1 MGQGARGVT
10 MDIKGLMGREAGL
23 INAML
28 QKNNIRA
35 KVDKRHSVCVETGYL
50 SYALTLAMDER
61 FAKVEAMQRELS
73 TVLGNERR
81 RLRLPGDVQVIP
93 VSFPRLA
100 LELPHP
106 SPKPLLAT
114 NATLTSAAPHAML
127 AGRSYIEGPQ
137 DEYIVFDETPHVL
150 IAGITGA
157 GKSVLLQTMLLSLAV
172 STSPAECKLVLVDL
186 KNEDLVPFEKL
197 PHTLTF
203 AGTKAAALDALRW
216 VQAEKDKRVA
226 NRGYKPYRV
235 VLVIDEMA
243 QIAGSGEAREILGD
257 LASIGRSK
265 DINVIGATQS
275 VTKEG
280 GMGALLKANFTVRL
294 VGQVAP
300 GQSQYATNR
309 PQTHADLLP
318 GKGAFLRCQGPHV
331 YRFQGFYVNE
341 KERGE
346 VSAMARQVAR
356 MWGKRHRLAPVTAPV
371 TTGYDQLVAPVTAP
385 VITGYGTGYDQLH
398 TSENDTDAITGYDNR
413 STIFPIAEGRALTK
427 PEAAAVREMAKTEEF
442 TWRGELSLTKLCI
455 AVYGS
460 KNSDRLQWVRDALQ
474 DDGKVIKMRR
484 AANG

>member
-1 MGQGARGVT
+1 
-10 MDIKGLMGREAGL
+10 MDIKQLMIGEAGL

-28 QKNNIRA
+28 QRNNIRA

-73 TVLGNERR
+73 TVLGSARR
-81 RLRLPGDVQVIP
+81 RLGLPGDAQVIP
-93 VSFPRLA
+93 VAFPRLA

-106 SPKPLLAT
+106 QPKPLLAT
-114 NATLTSAAPHAML
+114 NAALTSAKPHTML

-137 DEYIVFDETPHVL
+137 DEYVVFDETPHVL
-150 IAGITGA
+150 VAGITGA
-157 GKSVLLQTMLLSLAV
+157 GKSVLLQTMLLSLAA
-172 STSPAECKLVLVDL
+172 STPPAECRWVLVDL

-203 AGTKAAALDALRW
+203 AGTKAAALDALRF
-216 VQAEKDKRVA
+216 VQAEKDKRVER
-226 NRGYKPYRV
+226 RGYKPYRV

-243 QIAGSGEAREILGD
+243 QLAGSGEARDILGD
-257 LASIGRSK
+257 LASIGRGK

-318 GKGAFLRCQGPHV
+318 GRGAFLRCQGPHV
-331 YRFQGFYVNE
+331 YRFQSYFVNE
-341 KERGE
+341 KERSEVTKIAHTLARRWGSTTTTHNSASTRVVEGSRSPVEAHSRTPVVEAVEVYQPPMTRDEIGE
-346 VSAMARQVAR
+346 MVDAMRPHWRPGMSKNAISQAAF
-356 MWGKRHRLAPVTAPV
+356 GKAFAGTTWTAKINEALGRLASTEGSTAS
-371 TTGYDQLVAPVTAP
+371 T
-385 VITGYGTGYDQLH
+385 H
-398 TSENDTDAITGYDNR
+398 TSTGNTNGSSSR
-413 STIFPIAEGRALTK
+413 SDEKII
-427 PEAAAVREMAKTEEF
+427 
-442 TWRGELSLTKLCI
+442 KL
-455 AVYGS
+455 
-460 KNSDRLQWVRDALQ
+460 
-474 DDGKVIKMRR
+474 RR
-484 AANG
+484 AG

>member
-1 MGQGARGVT
+1 
-10 MDIKGLMGREAGL
+10 MDIKQMMGIEAGL

-50 SYALTLAMDER
+50 SYSLQLAMTER
-61 FAKVEAMQRELS
+61 FANVEKLQRELS
-73 TVLGNERR
+73 TVIGNERR
-81 RLRLPGDVQVIP
+81 RQRLPGDVQVIP

-106 SPKPLLAT
+106 GPKPLFAT
-114 NATLTSAAPHAML
+114 NATLTGAAPHTML

-137 DEYIVFDETPHVL
+137 EEYVVFDETPHVL
-150 IAGITGA
+150 VAGITGA
-157 GKSVLLQTMLLSLAV
+157 GKSVLVQTMLLSLAAN
-172 STSPAECKLVLVDL
+172 TRPTECRLVLVDL

-216 VQAEKDKRVA
+216 VQAEKDKRVER
-226 NRGYKPYRV
+226 RGYKPYRV

-243 QIAGSGEAREILGD
+243 QLAGNGDAREILGD

-318 GKGAFLRCQGPHV
+318 GRGAFLRCEGPLV
-331 YRFQGFYVNE
+331 YRFQSFFVDE
-341 KERGE
+341 KGKGE
-346 VSAMARQVAR
+346 VSTMARQIARRWGKTQREPLEPVQARTPGSLVYEPHEPQREPVHEPLLNHFEPHREPLFPLSEKRPLTDAEAMRAWR
-356 MWGKRHRLAPVTAPV
+356 MWDGLSKSEVCRRIYGAKSGRYMDWLDEALTRGQQIEK
-371 TTGYDQLVAPVTAP
+371 TTG
-385 VITGYGTGYDQLH
+385 
-398 TSENDTDAITGYDNR
+398 N
-413 STIFPIAEGRALTK
+413 
-427 PEAAAVREMAKTEEF
+427 
-442 TWRGELSLTKLCI
+442 
-455 AVYGS
+455 
-460 KNSDRLQWVRDALQ
+460 
-474 DDGKVIKMRR
+474 DGKVIKLRR
-484 AANG
+484 AG